1 MIQPVQWPFSELM
14 LGAWLATGVLFC
26 LYNFLIGLVLRQ
38 RWLSAIILPGL
49 GFLLIE
55 YLYFTQISV
64 ALPMGWNQGIALAY
78 LGCLTVPPVIMAT
91 AAFTRGFLQLQRQL
105 PHIEKA
111 LRLIGYISLAPLIGL
126 PFLPINWIATAM
138 FIVVMAGAA
147 IASYAHWHIWRA
159 GGIEMRL
166 LGGSWLLMGPAL
178 VAWFGRNLGVFE
190 GGPIITGIYLSGFSG
205 NLVLLSVASV
215 ARMRERNQQISEAL
229 RGARQRNKNAKN
241 LEQTLRD
248 EISSRSRQLDEQKSR
263 ADAEYENKRAFMSLV
278 SHDLR
283 GPLAN
288 AEQALRRIQNRP
300 QALSNEDDRRLLM
313 RVSETIQHQVA
324 LVDRLMDMS
333 SLTHSR
339 AATRKSQV
347 NFAALVDERLTAWR
361 HKAANKD
368 IRLVNRADTGKHLYG
383 DALLISTLIDNL
395 ITNAIRHTLPG
406 EQISVQLCDEQ
417 HNCFEVSNT
426 HAHLSQAQADR
437 IMRAVAGEPIQPQS
451 RAENLL
457 SNDAEGLGSG
467 RGLGLRLVRSLIT
480 AQGGSLEAIVEDSCV
495 IFRIRIPEA
504 SPQILLV
511 DDQPLQ
517 LEALREQVLAIDPQL
532 EVITAQDAKAAIRRL
547 KEKLPDLIISDIR
560 MPVDDGFALLKQ
572 IRRNS
577 HWEEIPVILMSAAA
591 SKREEQEL
599 ATQALR
605 AGADA
610 YINKPMTRDDLSEWI
625 ANINTDN

>member
-38 RWLSAIILPGL
+38 RWLSAIVLPGL

-111 LRLIGYISLAPLIGL
+111 LRLIGYVSLAPLIGL
-126 PFLPINWIATAM
+126 PFLPVNWIATAI
-138 FIVVMAGAA
+138 FVVVMAGAA

-190 GGPIITGIYLSGFSG
+190 GGPIVTAIYLSGFSG

-229 RGARQRNKNAKN
+229 RGARQRNRNAKN

-248 EISSRSRQLDEQKSR
+248 EIITRSRQLDAQKSR

-288 AEQALRRIQNRP
+288 AEQALTRIQNRP
-300 QALSNEDDRRLLM
+300 QAIPNEDDRRLLT
-313 RVSETIQHQVA
+313 RVTETIQRQLS

-339 AATRKSQV
+339 DAAPKSQV

-361 HKAANKD
+361 GKAATKD
-368 IRLVNRADTGKHLYG
+368 IQLHNKADAGTRLYG
-383 DALLISTLIDNL
+383 DALLISTLLDNL
-395 ITNAIRHTLPG
+395 ISNAIRHTSPG
-406 EQISVQLCDEQ
+406 EHISVQLCDEQ
-417 HNCFEVSNT
+417 HYCFEVSNT
-426 HAHLSQAQADR
+426 HTYLSQEQADR
-437 IMRAVAGEPIQPQS
+437 IRRAVAGDSIQPQS
-451 RAENLL
+451 HAAQL
-457 SNDAEGLGSG
+457 SANNTEDLGSG

-480 AQGGSLEAIVEDSCV
+480 AQGGSLEALVEDSCV
-495 IFRIRIPEA
+495 TFRIHIPDA

-517 LEALREQVLAIDPQL
+517 LEALREQVLAVDPQY
-532 EVITAQDAKAAIRRL
+532 EVMTAQDVKTAIERL
-547 KEKLPDLIISDIR
+547 EEKLPELVISDIR

-577 HWEEIPVILMSAAA
+577 HWEEIPVILISAAA

-610 YINKPMTRDDLSEWI
+610 YINKPITRDDLREWI